1 MFKQR
6 KIRRLKTELAYHVG
20 KAEALEALVTRATRC
35 DGNMVY
41 DLVEAKACAA
51 KIRAQL
57 EMLQ

>member
-6 KIRRLKTELAYHVG
+6 KIRRLKAELAYHVG
-20 KAEALEALVTRATRC
+20 KAETLEALVTRC

-57 EMLQ
+57 ELLQ